1 MKLLLCL
8 LLLLLSMTTFSDES
22 IRVITEHL
30 PPYQIVENHTL
41 VGGTSLEIMY
51 HVLQRAGYPK
61 SIEVLPWA
69 RAYHIALNEKNVVI
83 FSMTRSSDRESL
95 FQWIGSLRQLNY
107 YFYSLKTNTHIQ
119 LTATNEALKYKAV
132 AVRNSF
138 EAQTLIKQ
146 GFIPDKNLILTSN
159 YLNAWNILLKGRADI
174 TFANALIGDGVYKII
189 SMSTNPFVKQDFV
202 VEKTELFVAASKNT
216 SKAII
221 LKLQTALESIKQDGT
236 FDHVLS
242 NKTQSF

>member
-51 HVLQRAGYPK
+51 HVLQRAGDPK

-83 FSMTRSSDRESL
+83 FSMTCSSDRESL
-95 FQWIGSLRQLNY
+95 FQWTGSLRQLNY

-146 GFIPDKNLILTSN
+146 
-159 YLNAWNILLKGRADI
+159 
-174 TFANALIGDGVYKII
+174 
-189 SMSTNPFVKQDFV
+189 DFV

-221 LKLQTALESIKQDGT
+221 LKLQTALQSSKTVLLTKYYQIKHNRFNLSCT
-236 FDHVLS
+236 F
-242 NKTQSF
+242 